1 MFTIGEI
8 IDLAIRI
15 ERNGEEIYRK
25 AARAVLIP
33 SLASLLVW
41 LADQELEH
49 EKWFMEL
56 KNRVVNTVE
65 APSLEAMGKKI
76 LQTVLGNEA
85 FTLKDADFSR
95 MEDIIDL
102 LSLALEFEK
111 DTILFYEM
119 LAAFIDDGQ
128 LQQQLE
134 KIIEEE
140 QRHVGKLEQFLETDQ
155 LPEGMDA
162 S

>member
-25 AARAVLIP
+25 AARAVSVP
-33 SLASLLVW
+33 TLASLLVW

-49 EKWFMEL
+49 EKWFVEL
-56 KNRVVNTVE
+56 KHTVANTVE
-65 APSLEAMGKKI
+65 APALEEMGKKI
-76 LQTVLGNEA
+76 LQTVLGDEA
-85 FTLKDADFSR
+85 FSIKNADFSW
-95 MEDIIDL
+95 MEDTNHL

-119 LAAFIDDGQ
+119 LAAFVDDAQ
-128 LQQQLE
+128 LHQQLE

-140 QRHVGKLEQFLETDQ
+140 RRHVGNLEQFLETGQ
-155 LPEGMDA
+155 LPEGVHA
-162 S
+162 A

>member
-1 MFTIGEI
+1 
-8 IDLAIRI
+8 
-15 ERNGEEIYRK
+15 
-25 AARAVLIP
+25 
-33 SLASLLVW
+33 
-41 LADQELEH
+41 
-49 EKWFMEL
+49 
-56 KNRVVNTVE
+56 
-65 APSLEAMGKKI
+65 
-76 LQTVLGNEA
+76 QTVLGDEA

-134 KIIEEE
+134 QIIEEE